1 MKKTPKFQINDL
13 ILKKKSNHVFQIVK
27 VFNIGKRTIK
37 YRLLNL
43 STSSETA
50 HLESQ
55 IERKATIKEVKLIS
69 VCLKKKSSLLR
80 R

>member
-1 MKKTPKFQINDL
+1 MKKIPKFQINDL
-13 ILKKKSNHVFQIVK
+13 LLKKKSNHVFQVVK
-27 VFNIGKRTIK
+27 VFNIGKRTSK

-55 IERKATIKEVKLIS
+55 IERMGYVSEAY
-69 VCLKKKSSLLR
+69 
-80 R
+80 